1 MPTGWAQLYFTPE
14 RAPRV
19 PRLGWM
25 LPRDWNLNC
34 LLHLLM
40 AEWAQLTRGS
50 GSMKW
55 TQRIFD
61 ALDKP
66 RPFHAQQFLLTLAL
80 IMALGAIASDR
91 YHFFFQNYSPF
102 VKQQVLP
109 AIGREHL
116 AGKVLKRMIPP
127 EQIGTARLDAWPW
140 ASPLFRNQHHLYG
153 ESLIPITSDY
163 LGVWHYTKMVLEGQN
178 PYSIDYFFTY
188 NFQAYD
194 WPMIHNSKVPAQI
207 VGPLSYPPFAVMALV
222 PFFSNNY
229 FLSIMKYFL
238 FIGFVIITAG
248 IIIIYNTPVARGQ
261 LAVFLTTLLVTS
273 YPAALLLDRGNIEG
287 IVFVFIA
294 AAILTYQR
302 RYFYISAL
310 LIAAAACCKIYPAIY
325 FILFAVDG
333 KWKELSAGFLA
344 TVAITIA
351 SLATINGDANI
362 VLGQFIHH
370 ISGFNEFFLYDGRS
384 IQFGHTLC
392 NLISGLFFLE
402 TSDPKIQS
410 SLRLFCLVYPYLVAA
425 FTLGAIWRIRA
436 LKLKQR
442 ISVLTVMM
450 VYLPFTSFDY
460 TLIYLYIP
468 LLLLLLDVINNA
480 SNRILDLLPLWI
492 ICMISLPKQY
502 LVGLFNFGPGISFM
516 VNGVGLGLLLMI
528 FLLAKPTS
536 ESPEVAFY

>member
-1 MPTGWAQLYFTPE
+1 
-14 RAPRV
+14 
-19 PRLGWM
+19 
-25 LPRDWNLNC
+25 
-34 LLHLLM
+34 
-40 AEWAQLTRGS
+40 
-50 GSMKW
+50 
-55 TQRIFD
+55 
-61 ALDKP
+61 
-66 RPFHAQQFLLTLAL
+66 
-80 IMALGAIASDR
+80 
-91 YHFFFQNYSPF
+91 
-102 VKQQVLP
+102 
-109 AIGREHL
+109 
-116 AGKVLKRMIPP
+116 
-127 EQIGTARLDAWPW
+127 
-140 ASPLFRNQHHLYG
+140 
-153 ESLIPITSDY
+153 
-163 LGVWHYTKMVLEGQN
+163 
-178 PYSIDYFFTY
+178 
-188 NFQAYD
+188 
-194 WPMIHNSKVPAQI
+194 
-207 VGPLSYPPFAVMALV
+207 
-222 PFFSNNY
+222 
-229 FLSIMKYFL
+229 
-238 FIGFVIITAG
+238 
-248 IIIIYNTPVARGQ
+248 
-261 LAVFLTTLLVTS
+261 
-273 YPAALLLDRGNIEG
+273 
-287 IVFVFIA
+287 
-294 AAILTYQR
+294 
-302 RYFYISAL
+302 
-310 LIAAAACCKIYPAIY
+310 
-325 FILFAVDG
+325 
-333 KWKELSAGFLA
+333 LSAGFLA